1 MNIAVC
7 DDEKDIVCAVYERI
21 IKLCPSARVWKFTD
35 GEELLRSMEH
45 FDIVFL
51 DIQMSVMDGMEA
63 ARRLR
68 QREKS
73 QALKGNEAEIIFITA
88 AEEYVFDAFDVGAF
102 HYLVKPFSEEKFA
115 EVLKSAAER
124 VIRASGTEPKES
136 VSAPHSSIMVIS
148 HGSHIR
154 VDIEDIVFADVLNRK
169 VTLHL
174 KDGRNIEYYGRIS
187 ELEKELK
194 QGFYRIHKSY
204 LVNFAFVKSYNSAE
218 LVTAAGIV
226 PISRNR
232 YREFVKEFMRYVV
245 DNK

>member
-1 MNIAVC
+1 MTIAGC

-136 VSAPHSSIMVIS
+136 VSAPHSSIM
-148 HGSHIR
+148 
-154 VDIEDIVFADVLNRK
+154 DIEDIVFADVLNRK